1 MQVVP
6 PLLVKVLPIELHRGF
21 ARFHLALSQGHATE
35 NYCRAQLLCIKV
47 SLLQGVLD
55 LGTTGENKIFGV
67 VGWRVQEMRPGK
79 CWAPQWVTARVHK
92 DVTRNV

>member
-35 NYCRAQLLCIKV
+35 NYCTAQLFCIKV
-47 SLLQGVLD
+47 SLL
-55 LGTTGENKIFGV
+55 LGCWIWEQQV
-67 VGWRVQEMRPGK
+67 RVRYLRLYPEESVGRYGQKSAGRHSG
-79 CWAPQWVTARVHK
+79 
-92 DVTRNV
+92 